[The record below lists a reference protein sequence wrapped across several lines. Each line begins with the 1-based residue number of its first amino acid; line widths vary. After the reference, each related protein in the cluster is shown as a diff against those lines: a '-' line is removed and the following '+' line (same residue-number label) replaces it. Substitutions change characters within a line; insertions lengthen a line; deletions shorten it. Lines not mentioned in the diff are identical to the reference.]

1 MEIKPETVKK
11 VAYPALAAV
20 MAAAAFSSCDR
31 QPQRIVGK
39 VPAADSKEEEIQ
51 RTGGMVAEPRTPDDA
66 PQFVEGIP
74 PVPEKEPEVP
84 VPPKPDEDQQIPG
97 EPVEIPQR

>member
-20 MAAAAFSSCDR
+20 MAAAAFSSCAR
-31 QPQRIVGK
+31 QPQRMVGK
-39 VPAADSKEEEIQ
+39 VPAADSKEKEVQ
-51 RTGGMVAEPRTPDDA
+51 RTGGVVAEPRTPDDA
-66 PQFVEGIP
+66 PQFVDGIP

-84 VPPKPDEDQQIPG
+84 VPPKPDEDRQIPG